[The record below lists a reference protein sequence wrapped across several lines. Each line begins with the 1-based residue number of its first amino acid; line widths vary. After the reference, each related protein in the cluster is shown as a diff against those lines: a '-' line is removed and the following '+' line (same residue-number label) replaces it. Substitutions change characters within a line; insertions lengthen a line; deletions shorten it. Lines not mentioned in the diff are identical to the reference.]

1 MYNKKLEDYFDKY
14 YDGVSSDTIRFI
26 IITTMSDELYRERNR
41 YGYHL
46 DTLYV
51 CIQLVFIIIGVI
63 LSLVFKLDIMVFVNI
78 IIWLI
83 LGLTIY
89 NNRNMKKLA
98 DSQNELL
105 SDIYAILDRYNFVK
119 RVVVNE
125 KVNKSIGIKDADD
138 MEYILGDIVYNEI
151 SDDYWV
157 VQEVSEIDKSL
168 FNVNTKYC
176 LARFNNKSRGCVALK
191 DNMNYRIVLRP
202 GELEYK
208 ETIEEFNKYI

>member
-14 YDGVSSDTIRFI
+14 YDGVGSDTIKFI
-26 IITTMSDELYRERNR
+26 LITTMSDELYRERSR

-46 DTLYV
+46 DTIYV
-51 CIQLVFIIIGVI
+51 CIQLLFIIIGII
-63 LSLVFKLDIMVFVNI
+63 LNLVFKLDIMIIVNI

-89 NNRNMKKLA
+89 NNRNMKKLT

-105 SDIYAILDRYNFVK
+105 SDIYAILDRYTFVK
-119 RVVVNE
+119 RAVVDE
-125 KVNKSIGIKDADD
+125 KVNKSIGIKDVDD
-138 MEYILGDIVYNEI
+138 MEYVLGDIAYNDC

-157 VQEVSEIDKSL
+157 VQEVSDIDKSL

-176 LARFNNKSRGCVALK
+176 LAKFNNKSRGCKALK
-191 DNMNYRIVLRP
+191 NGMDYRIVLRP
-202 GELEYK
+202 GELDYK